1 MEDLKFRYDQ
11 IVSKRKRIIEEIN
24 RLEENETLR
33 KYFELCGENE
43 ELEHEQKN
51 IYKQLKTKEY
61 SSCNHV
67 WVTTL
72 QEYNVLRHHPSYYY
86 GCIKCGLN
94 EKVLYLMHTYYDT
107 PDELEFDERI
117 MYDFMRKSYWNNGVG
132 TNLFC
137 DLDLAKAIYTKIKEI
152 HPDIDDETAVKYLKV
167 ALHFI
172 RDIKVSDERK
182 ISRAKRLSLHPNY
195 FNEVGM

>member
-1 MEDLKFRYDQ
+1 MAY
-11 IVSKRKRIIEEIN
+11 
-24 RLEENETLR
+24 
-33 KYFELCGENE
+33 
-43 ELEHEQKN
+43 EQKN
-51 IYKQLKTKEY
+51 IYRQLKTKEY

-72 QEYNVLRHHPSYYY
+72 QDYDRHEGRSYNYH

-94 EKVLYLMHTYYDT
+94 KKVFYLMEKYYDR

-117 MYDFMRKSYWNNGVG
+117 MYDFMRNSFSDNGIY

-152 HPDIDDETAVKYLKV
+152 HPDIDDETAIKYLKV

-195 FNEVGM
+195 FNQVGM